1 MAHIAPIV
9 IMVMASTLFAFAAPA
24 HGAVHT
30 ESVAYVSGGVTL
42 MGFLAYDDSLAGPR
56 PGVLVAPEWWGLNDY
71 AKMRAKKLAELGYV
85 ALAIDMYGDGK
96 TASDADEAGKL
107 SGALRTQPAALRDR
121 ANAGL
126 KALTSNPRVD
136 PAHVAAIGYCF
147 GGTVVLELVYSGAPL
162 AGAVTFHAGLTTP
175 KPDDVPNTRTKL
187 LICHGADDTFETP
200 EQIAAFQDAMRKGG
214 FDWQMI
220 YFGGAVHSF
229 TNPDSN
235 KYGMQGVGYNA
246 NADRRS
252 WEYMKLFFAEVL
264 G

>member
-1 MAHIAPIV
+1 MARILPIV
-9 IMVMASTLFAFAAPA
+9 IMVMVSMLFVLAAPA
-24 HGAVHT
+24 HGAIHT
-30 ESVAYVSGGVTL
+30 ENVAYVAGGVTL
-42 MGFLAYDDSLAGPR
+42 MGFLACDDSLPGLR

-107 SGALRTQPAALRDR
+107 SRALRAQPAVLRNR

-136 PAHVAAIGYCF
+136 PSRVAAVGYCF
-147 GGTVVLELVYSGAPL
+147 GGTVILELVYSGAPL

-175 KPDDVPNTRTKL
+175 EADDLPNVRTRL

-200 EQIAAFQDAMRKGG
+200 EQITAFQDAMRRGG

-235 KYGMQGVGYNA
+235 RYVMQGVGYNA

-252 WEYMKLFFAEVL
+252 WEYMKLFFAEVF